1 MRVLILYFLI
11 CFNGLLIAQ
20 TDKDSHKQTSKTVTN
35 SKQSVSLQIKKT
47 DTKFTNF
54 GVGVGLT
61 RSVIFLSRNII
72 EFNDATGLNVCA
84 VYGGNKLTRF
94 TAEFHRFNSINIAP
108 TWYNIKAKT
117 YEANVQFLAR
127 FKKNKDLIYPITG
140 LSVNEFK
147 GFFTGR
153 DDFQNLRE
161 KYKINSEV
169 KSYWIGVNFGLGYE
183 HSFGPVNAYIIY
195 KMRVG
200 AQDVNEHFN
209 IMDVCYSFGLRYDIK
224 VLRTKYVIKRIF
236 RGYNSRYL
244 LDV

>member
-1 MRVLILYFLI
+1 MRVLVIYLLLFL
-11 CFNGLLIAQ
+11 NGSVLAQ
-20 TDKDSHKQTSKTVTN
+20 TDKTIPKQTSKTEPN

-47 DTKFTNF
+47 ESKFTNF
-54 GVGVGLT
+54 GLGVGLT

-72 EFNDATGLNVCA
+72 EFNDATGLNFCA

-140 LSVNEFK
+140 ISVNEFK

-153 DDFQNLRE
+153 DDFQNLRK
-161 KYKINSEV
+161 KYKINTEV
-169 KSYWIGVNFGLGYE
+169 RSYWIGVNFGLGYE

-195 KMRVG
+195 KMRIG
-200 AQDVNEHFN
+200 AQDVNERLN
-209 IMDVCYSFGLRYDIK
+209 IMDVCYSFGLRYDMK
-224 VLRTKYVIKRIF
+224 ALRPKYLVKRIF
-236 RGYNSRYL
+236 RSYNNRYL
-244 LDV
+244 LDL